1 MELLN
6 LHRIVDATLAEGPGL
21 RCAVW
26 TQGCSVRCPGCFN
39 PQTWTTR
46 GGTRLPWREVAE
58 KVLRA
63 RDEHGVQGMTLLGGE
78 PFDQPEPLGALA
90 TAVRAEGLSVMTFT
104 GHRVEDLRERPSCAE
119 LLASTDLLVDGPYL
133 ADQPEPS
140 RPWVGSV
147 NQRFHFLSD
156 RYDEAVLDAPNRIE
170 LRIAPDGSVDL
181 NGFATT
187 EALEALLAPVH
198 ERNNR

>member
-6 LHRIVDATLAEGPGL
+6 LHRIVDVTAAEGPGL

-46 GGTRLPWREVAE
+46 GGTLVPWQDLVSR
-58 KVLRA
+58 VLA
-63 RDEHGVQGMTLLGGE
+63 IDGIEGVTLLGGE
-78 PFDQPEPLGALA
+78 PFDQPSPLGEFAA
-90 TAVRAEGLSVMTFT
+90 AVRAEGLSVMTFT
-104 GHRVEDLRERPSCAE
+104 GNVLEDLPPSK
-119 LLASTDLLVDGPYL
+119 LLESTDLLVDGPFL
-133 ADQPEPS
+133 ADRPETS

-147 NQRFHFLSD
+147 NQRFHFLTD
-156 RYDEAVLDAPNRIE
+156 RYDESIFTTPNRLE
-170 LRIAPDGSVDL
+170 LTIAPDGAIEL

-187 EALEALLAPVH
+187 EVLEALLEGEH
-198 ERNNR
+198 R

>member
-6 LHRIVDATLAEGPGL
+6 LHRIVDVTAAEGPGL

-46 GGTRLPWREVAE
+46 GGSLLPWQDLVSR
-58 KVLRA
+58 VLGISGI
-63 RDEHGVQGMTLLGGE
+63 EGVTLLGGE
-78 PFDQPEPLGALA
+78 PFDQPSPLGLFAE
-90 TAVRAEGLSVMTFT
+90 AVRAEGLSVMTFT
-104 GHRVEDLRERPSCAE
+104 GHILEELPPSK
-119 LLASTDLLVDGPYL
+119 LLDSTDLLVDGPFL
-133 ADQPEPS
+133 ADRPETS

-147 NQRFHFLSD
+147 NQRFHFLTD
-156 RYDEAVLDAPNRIE
+156 RYDESIFTTPNRLE
-170 LRIAPDGSVDL
+170 LRIAPDGGIEL

-187 EALEALLAPVH
+187 EVLEALFEGDH
-198 ERNNR
+198 R

>member
-6 LHRIVDATLAEGPGL
+6 LHRIVDVTAAEGPGL

-46 GGTRLPWREVAE
+46 GGTLVPWQDLVSR
-58 KVLRA
+58 VLA
-63 RDEHGVQGMTLLGGE
+63 IDGIEGVTLLGGE
-78 PFDQPEPLGALA
+78 PFDQPSPLGEFAA
-90 TAVRAEGLSVMTFT
+90 AVRAEGLSVMTFT
-104 GHRVEDLRERPSCAE
+104 GNVLEDLPPSK
-119 LLASTDLLVDGPYL
+119 LLDATDLLVDGPFL
-133 ADQPEPS
+133 ADRPETS

-147 NQRFHFLSD
+147 NQRFHFLTD
-156 RYDEAVLDAPNRIE
+156 RYDESIFTTPNRLE
-170 LRIAPDGSVDL
+170 LTIAPDGAIEL

-187 EALEALLAPVH
+187 EVLEALLEGDH
-198 ERNNR
+198 R

>member
-6 LHRIVDATLAEGPGL
+6 LHRIVDVTAAEGPGL

-46 GGTRLPWREVAE
+46 GGTLMPWQELVSRVVGIRGIE
-58 KVLRA
+58 
-63 RDEHGVQGMTLLGGE
+63 GVTLLGGE
-78 PFDQPEPLGALA
+78 PFDQPAPLGEFAF
-90 TAVRAEGLSVMTFT
+90 AVREAGLSVMTFT
-104 GHRVEDLRERPSCAE
+104 GHVLEELPPSK
-119 LLASTDLLVDGPYL
+119 LLASTDLLVDGPFL
-133 ADQPEPS
+133 ADRPEPA

-147 NQRFHFLSD
+147 NQRFHFLTD
-156 RYDEAVLDAPNRIE
+156 RYDESIFTTPNRLE
-170 LRIAPDGSVDL
+170 LTIAPDGAIEL

-187 EALEALLAPVH
+187 EVLEALLEGDH
-198 ERNNR
+198 R

>member
-6 LHRIVDATLAEGPGL
+6 LHRIVDTTAAEGPGL

-46 GGTRLPWREVAE
+46 GGTLLPWPELVSR
-58 KVLRA
+58 VLA
-63 RDEHGVQGMTLLGGE
+63 IDGIEGVTLLGGE
-78 PFDQPEPLGALA
+78 PFDQPGPLGLFAE
-90 TAVRAEGLSVMTFT
+90 AVRAEGLSVMTFT
-104 GHRVEDLRERPSCAE
+104 GHVLEELPPSK
-119 LLASTDLLVDGPYL
+119 LLDATDLLVDGPFL
-133 ADQPEPS
+133 ADRPEPS

-147 NQRFHFLSD
+147 NQRFHFLTD
-156 RYDEAVLDAPNRIE
+156 RYDESIFRTPNRLE
-170 LRIAPDGSVDL
+170 LTIAPEGAIEL

-187 EALEALLAPVH
+187 EVLEALLEGDH
-198 ERNNR
+198 R